1 MRVFHDDRKVRLSL
15 RGVILPF
22 SIRREITM
30 STKTNNKASE
40 SSSNAMLLLITR
52 LHFYIGLFIGPFIFV
67 AALTGTIYVITPQ
80 IENAIYK
87 DVLTTQSVGENKPLS
102 QQIAVAKSQL
112 TKDLTLFAVRPAPEK
127 GDTTR
132 VMFLDKEAELSG
144 ARAIFIDPVTLE
156 VTGNLPVYGTSG
168 VLPFRTTI
176 DFMHRQL
183 LLGEFG
189 RYYSELAASWLWI
202 AALGG
207 LFLWYKGGKKNKAEF
222 ASKTEHLRKR
232 RRHYQVGLCLFVG
245 LIFVSITGLTWS
257 KWAGDNISTLRNSIG
272 WITPSVSQDLT
283 TIDHNM
289 MMSDEHADHLN
300 HSSHHNMQTKKQT
313 AEKFENVDALF
324 DGVLK
329 AARDAG
335 IDANKLEIRPSSTK
349 DKAWRV
355 SEIDRSWPTQV
366 DSVAVDASTM
376 TVTSR
381 ADFATF
387 PIVAK
392 LIRWGID
399 AHMGV
404 LFGVVNQIILTA
416 FGLSLCFMII
426 WGYRMWWI
434 RRPQAGS
441 TSKPLLQAWARL
453 TGLQKIITVLIAITL
468 GISMPVMGVSLL
480 AFLLIDVY
488 RWKRQ

>member
-1 MRVFHDDRKVRLSL
+1 
-15 RGVILPF
+15 
-22 SIRREITM
+22 M
-30 STKTNNKASE
+30 STKTNKTSE
-40 SSSNAMLLLITR
+40 SSSNALLLLITR

-80 IENAIYK
+80 LENAIYK

-102 QQIAVAKSQL
+102 QQIAAAKSQL
-112 TKDLTLFAVRPAPEK
+112 TSDLTLFAVRPAPEQ

-132 VMFLDKEAELSG
+132 VMFLDKEAELTG
-144 ARAIFIDPVTLE
+144 ARALFIDPVTLE
-156 VTGNLPVYGTSG
+156 VKGNLPVYGTSG
-168 VLPFRTTI
+168 VLPLRTTL

-183 LLGEFG
+183 LLGEVG

-222 ASKTEHLRKR
+222 ASRTEHLRKR

-257 KWAGDNISTLRNSIG
+257 KWAGANIGTLRSSIG
-272 WITPSVSQDLT
+272 WVTPSVDRNLANDTQ
-283 TIDHNM
+283 TIAA
-289 MMSDEHADHLN
+289 SGEHADHLN
-300 HSSHHNMQTKKQT
+300 HASHQNAPEKLP
-313 AEKFENVDALF
+313 AEKFENIDLLF

-404 LFGVVNQIILTA
+404 LFGIANQIILA
-416 FGLSLCFMII
+416 IFGLSLCFMII
-426 WGYRMWWI
+426 LGYKMWWI

-441 TSKPLLQAWARL
+441 TSRPLLQAWSKLSAAQKVL
-453 TGLQKIITVLIAITL
+453 TLIVTIALGLSL
-468 GISMPVMGVSLL
+468 PVMGVSLL
-480 AFLLIDVY
+480 VFLLIDAV

>member
-1 MRVFHDDRKVRLSL
+1 
-15 RGVILPF
+15 
-22 SIRREITM
+22 M
-30 STKTNNKASE
+30 STKSNYKASE
-40 SSSNAMLLLITR
+40 SSSNALLLLITR

-67 AALTGTIYVITPQ
+67 AALTGTLYVITPQ
-80 IENAIYK
+80 IENTIYK
-87 DVLTTQSVGENKPLS
+87 DVLTTQSMGENQPLS
-102 QQIAVAKSQL
+102 QQIAAAKSQL
-112 TKDLTLFAVRPAPEK
+112 TSDLTLFAVRPAPEQ

-132 VMFLDKEAELSG
+132 VMFLDSSAGHSG
-144 ARAIFIDPVTLE
+144 ARAIFVDPVTLE
-156 VTGNLPVYGTSG
+156 VKGNLPVYGTSG
-168 VLPFRTTI
+168 VLPLRTTI

-222 ASKTEHLRKR
+222 ASRTDHLRKR

-245 LIFVSITGLTWS
+245 LVFVSITGLTWS
-257 KWAGDNISTLRNSIG
+257 KWAGNNISTVRNGIG
-272 WITPSVSQDLT
+272 WVTPSVNQDLNPSSH
-283 TIDHNM
+283 DA

-300 HSSHHNMQTKKQT
+300 HSSHHNMAAKKPP
-313 AEKFENVDALF
+313 AEKFENIDLLF

-329 AARDAG
+329 VARDAG
-335 IDANKLEIRPSSTK
+335 IDANKLEIRPSRTTN
-349 DKAWRV
+349 KAWRV

-441 TSKPLLQAWARL
+441 TSKPLLQAWTKL
-453 TGLQKIITVLIAITL
+453 STLQKIITTLITIAL
-468 GISMPVMGVSLL
+468 AFSLPVMGVSLFV
-480 AFLLIDVY
+480 FLLIDIY

>member
-1 MRVFHDDRKVRLSL
+1 
-15 RGVILPF
+15 
-22 SIRREITM
+22 M
-30 STKTNNKASE
+30 STKKPIKTPE

-52 LHFYIGLFIGPFIFV
+52 LHFYIGLFVGPFIFV
-67 AALTGTIYVITPQ
+67 AAFTGTLYVLTPQ
-80 IENAIYK
+80 IESAIYK
-87 DVLTTQSVGENKPLS
+87 DVLTTQSVGESQPLS
-102 QQIAVAKSQL
+102 QQIAAAKSHLQNNL
-112 TKDLTLFAVRPAPEK
+112 ILFAVRPAPET

-132 VMFLDKEAELSG
+132 IMFLDASAQHSG
-144 ARAIFIDPVTLE
+144 ARAVFIDPITLE
-156 VTGNLPVYGTSG
+156 VKGNLPVYGTSG
-168 VLPFRTTI
+168 ILPLRTTI

-183 LLGEFG
+183 LLGEVG

-207 LFLWYKGGKKNKAEF
+207 VFLWYKGGKKNKAEL
-222 ASKTEHLRKR
+222 ANKTAHLRKR
-232 RRHYQVGLCLFVG
+232 RRHYQLGLLLFVG
-245 LIFVSITGLTWS
+245 LVFVSITGLTWS

-272 WITPSVSQDLT
+272 WVTPSVSQDLT

-300 HSSHHNMQTKKQT
+300 HSSHHNMPAKKPA
-313 AEKFENVDALF
+313 AEKFEDVDALF

-399 AHMGV
+399 AHMGI
-404 LFGVVNQIILTA
+404 LFGVANQIILA
-416 FGLSLCFMII
+416 FFGLSLCLMII
-426 WGYRMWWI
+426 WGYKMWWL

-441 TSKPLLQAWARL
+441 SAKPLRQAWKKL
-453 TGLQKIITVLIAITL
+453 SGTQKTITLLIAIIL
-468 GISMPVMGVSLL
+468 GVSMPVMGISLL
-480 AFLLIDVY
+480 VFLIIDTL
-488 RWKRQ
+488 RWKYQQ

>member
-1 MRVFHDDRKVRLSL
+1 
-15 RGVILPF
+15 
-22 SIRREITM
+22 
-30 STKTNNKASE
+30 
-40 SSSNAMLLLITR
+40 MLLLITR
-52 LHFYIGLFIGPFIFV
+52 LHFYIGLFVGPFIFV
-67 AALTGTIYVITPQ
+67 AAFTGTLYVLTPQ
-80 IENAIYK
+80 IESAIYK
-87 DVLTTQSVGENKPLS
+87 DVLTTQSVGESQPLS
-102 QQIAVAKSQL
+102 QQIAAAKSHLQNNL
-112 TKDLTLFAVRPAPEK
+112 ILFAVRPAPET

-132 VMFLDKEAELSG
+132 IMFLDASAQHSG
-144 ARAIFIDPVTLE
+144 ARAVFIDPITLE
-156 VTGNLPVYGTSG
+156 VKGNLPVYGTSG
-168 VLPFRTTI
+168 ILPLRTTI

-183 LLGEFG
+183 LLGEVG

-207 LFLWYKGGKKNKAEF
+207 VFLWYKGGKKNKAEL
-222 ASKTEHLRKR
+222 ANKTAHLRKR
-232 RRHYQVGLCLFVG
+232 RRHYQLGLLLFVG
-245 LIFVSITGLTWS
+245 LVFVSITGLTWS

-272 WITPSVSQDLT
+272 WVTPSVSQDLT

-300 HSSHHNMQTKKQT
+300 HSSHHNMPAKKPA
-313 AEKFENVDALF
+313 AEKFEDVDALF

-399 AHMGV
+399 AHMGI
-404 LFGVVNQIILTA
+404 LFGVANQIILA
-416 FGLSLCFMII
+416 FFGLSLCLMII
-426 WGYRMWWI
+426 WGYKMWWL

-441 TSKPLLQAWARL
+441 SAKPLRQAWKKL
-453 TGLQKIITVLIAITL
+453 SGTQKTITLLIAIIL
-468 GISMPVMGVSLL
+468 GVSMPVMGISLL
-480 AFLLIDVY
+480 VFLIIDTL
-488 RWKRQ
+488 RWKYQQ

>member
-1 MRVFHDDRKVRLSL
+1 
-15 RGVILPF
+15 
-22 SIRREITM
+22 
-30 STKTNNKASE
+30 
-40 SSSNAMLLLITR
+40 MLLLITR

-80 IENAIYK
+80 IENALYK
-87 DVLTTQSVGENKPLS
+87 DVLTTQNIGESQPLS
-102 QQIAVAKSQL
+102 LQIAAAKSSLQS
-112 TKDLTLFAVRPAPEK
+112 DLTLFAVRPAPEL

-132 VMFLDKEAELSG
+132 IMFLDETAQHSG
-144 ARAIFIDPVTLE
+144 ARAVFIDPATLE
-156 VTGNLPVYGTSG
+156 VKGNLPVYGTSG
-168 VLPFRTTI
+168 VLPLRTTI

-183 LLGEFG
+183 LLGEVG

-207 LFLWYKGGKKNKAEF
+207 VFLWYKGGKKNSAAF
-222 ASKTEHLRKR
+222 AIRTEHLRKR
-232 RRHYQVGLCLFVG
+232 RRHYQLGLLLFVG
-245 LIFVSITGLTWS
+245 LVFVSITGLTWS

-272 WITPSVSQDLT
+272 WVTPSVSQDLT

-300 HSSHHNMQTKKQT
+300 HSSHNNMPAKKPA
-313 AEKFENVDALF
+313 AEKFEDVDALF

-399 AHMGV
+399 AHMGI
-404 LFGVVNQIILTA
+404 LFGVINQIILTF
-416 FGLSLCFMII
+416 FGLSLCLMII
-426 WGYRMWWI
+426 WGYKMWWI

-441 TSKPLLQAWARL
+441 TSKPLLQAWGKL
-453 TGLQKIITVLIAITL
+453 SSTQKVITVLIAIAL
-468 GISMPVMGVSLL
+468 GLSMPVMGVSLI
-480 AFLLIDVY
+480 AFLLIDAY

>member
-1 MRVFHDDRKVRLSL
+1 M
-15 RGVILPF
+15 
-22 SIRREITM
+22 SI
-30 STKTNNKASE
+30 KTNSKTSE

-80 IENAIYK
+80 IENALYK
-87 DVLTTQSVGENKPLS
+87 DVLTTQNIGESQPLS
-102 QQIAVAKSQL
+102 LQIAAAKSSLQS
-112 TKDLTLFAVRPAPEK
+112 DLTLFAVRPAPEL

-132 VMFLDKEAELSG
+132 IMFLDETAQHSG
-144 ARAIFIDPVTLE
+144 ARAVFIDPATLE
-156 VTGNLPVYGTSG
+156 VKGNLPVYGTSG
-168 VLPFRTTI
+168 VLPLRTTI

-183 LLGEFG
+183 LLGEVG

-207 LFLWYKGGKKNKAEF
+207 VFLWYKGGKKNSAAF
-222 ASKTEHLRKR
+222 AIRTEHLRKR
-232 RRHYQVGLCLFVG
+232 RRHYQLGLLLFVG
-245 LIFVSITGLTWS
+245 LVFVSITGLTWS

-272 WITPSVSQDLT
+272 WVTPSVSQDLT

-300 HSSHHNMQTKKQT
+300 HSSHNNMPAKKPA
-313 AEKFENVDALF
+313 AEKFEDVDALF

-399 AHMGV
+399 AHMGI
-404 LFGVVNQIILTA
+404 LFGVINQIILTF
-416 FGLSLCFMII
+416 FGLSLCLMII
-426 WGYRMWWI
+426 WGYKMWWI

-441 TSKPLLQAWARL
+441 TSKPLLQAWGKL
-453 TGLQKIITVLIAITL
+453 SSTQKVITVLIAIAL
-468 GISMPVMGVSLL
+468 GFSMPVMGVSLI
-480 AFLLIDVY
+480 AFLLIDAY

>member
-1 MRVFHDDRKVRLSL
+1 
-15 RGVILPF
+15 
-22 SIRREITM
+22 M
-30 STKTNNKASE
+30 STNTKASE
-40 SSSNAMLLLITR
+40 PSSNAMLLLITR

-80 IENAIYK
+80 LEDVIYK
-87 DVLTTQSVGENKPLS
+87 DALTTQSVGENKPIS
-102 QQIAVAKSQL
+102 QQIAAAKSQL
-112 TKDLTLFAVRPAPEK
+112 TSDLTLFAVRPAPEQ

-132 VMFLDKEAELSG
+132 VMFLDKEAELTG
-144 ARAIFIDPVTLE
+144 ARALFIDPVTLE
-156 VTGNLPVYGTSG
+156 VKGNLPVYGTSG
-168 VLPFRTTI
+168 VLPLRTTL

-183 LLGEFG
+183 LLGEVG

-222 ASKTEHLRKR
+222 ASRTEHLRKR

-257 KWAGDNISTLRNSIG
+257 KWAGANIGTLRSSIG
-272 WITPSVSQDLT
+272 WVTPSVDRNLANDTQ
-283 TIDHNM
+283 TIAA
-289 MMSDEHADHLN
+289 SGEHADHLN
-300 HSSHHNMQTKKQT
+300 HASHQNAPEKLP
-313 AEKFENVDALF
+313 AEKFENIDLLF

-381 ADFATF
+381 ANFATF

-404 LFGVVNQIILTA
+404 LFGIANQIILA
-416 FGLSLCFMII
+416 IFGLSLCFMII
-426 WGYRMWWI
+426 LGYKMWWI

-441 TSKPLLQAWARL
+441 TSRPLLQAWSKLSAA
-453 TGLQKIITVLIAITL
+453 QKILTLIVTIAL
-468 GISMPVMGVSLL
+468 GLSLPVMGVSLL
-480 AFLLIDVY
+480 VFLLIDVV

>member
-1 MRVFHDDRKVRLSL
+1 
-15 RGVILPF
+15 
-22 SIRREITM
+22 M
-30 STKTNNKASE
+30 STQTKSKASE
-40 SSSNAMLLLITR
+40 ASSNAMLLLITR
-52 LHFYIGLFIGPFIFV
+52 LHFYIGLFVAPFIFV

-80 IENAIYK
+80 LENIIYK
-87 DVLTTQSVGENKPLS
+87 DVLTTQSVGENQPLAK
-102 QQIAVAKSQL
+102 QIAAAKSYL
-112 TKDLTLFAVRPAPEK
+112 ASDLTLFAVRPAPEK

-132 VMFLDKEAELSG
+132 VMFLDSTAQHSG
-144 ARAIFIDPVTLE
+144 ARAIFVDPVTLAI
-156 VTGNLPVYGTSG
+156 TGNLPVYGTSG
-168 VLPFRTTI
+168 VLPLRTTI

-222 ASKTEHLRKR
+222 ASRTEHLRKR
-232 RRHYQVGLCLFVG
+232 RRHYQVGLCLFLG
-245 LIFVSITGLTWS
+245 LVFVSITGLTWS
-257 KWAGDNISTLRNSIG
+257 KWAGDNISTFRNSIG

-283 TIDHNM
+283 STDHSM
-289 MMSDEHADHLN
+289 MMSDEHADHPN
-300 HSSHHNMQTKKQT
+300 HSSHHNMQATKQPAK
-313 AEKFENVDALF
+313 KFENIDALF

-335 IDANKLEIRPSSTK
+335 IDANKLEIRPSSTT

-404 LFGVVNQIILTA
+404 LFGVVNQIILAA

-426 WGYRMWWI
+426 LGYKMWWI

-441 TSKPLLQAWARL
+441 TSKPLLQAWEKL
-453 TGLQKIITVLIAITL
+453 STTQKVISTLIAVAL
-468 GISMPVMGVSLL
+468 GLSMPVMGVSLIV
-480 AFLLIDVY
+480 FLLIDAY

>member
-1 MRVFHDDRKVRLSL
+1 
-15 RGVILPF
+15 
-22 SIRREITM
+22 
-30 STKTNNKASE
+30 
-40 SSSNAMLLLITR
+40 MLLLITR

-80 IENAIYK
+80 IENALYK
-87 DVLTTQSVGENKPLS
+87 DVLTTQNIGESQPLS
-102 QQIAVAKSQL
+102 LQIAAAKSSLQS
-112 TKDLTLFAVRPAPEK
+112 DLTLFAVRPAPEL

-132 VMFLDKEAELSG
+132 IMFLDETAQHSG
-144 ARAIFIDPVTLE
+144 ARAVFIDPATLE
-156 VTGNLPVYGTSG
+156 VKGNLPVYGTSG
-168 VLPFRTTI
+168 VLPLRTTI

-183 LLGEFG
+183 LLGEVG

-207 LFLWYKGGKKNKAEF
+207 VFLWYKGGKKNSAAF
-222 ASKTEHLRKR
+222 AIRTEHLRKR
-232 RRHYQVGLCLFVG
+232 RRHYQLALLLFVG
-245 LIFVSITGLTWS
+245 LVFVSITGLTWS

-272 WITPSVSQDLT
+272 WVTPSVSQDLT

-300 HSSHHNMQTKKQT
+300 HSSHNNMPAKKPA
-313 AEKFENVDALF
+313 AEKFEDVDALF

-399 AHMGV
+399 AHMGI
-404 LFGVVNQIILTA
+404 LFGVINQIILTF
-416 FGLSLCFMII
+416 FGLSLCLMII
-426 WGYRMWWI
+426 WGYKMWWI

-441 TSKPLLQAWARL
+441 TSKPLLQAWGKL
-453 TGLQKIITVLIAITL
+453 SSTQKVITVLIAIAL
-468 GISMPVMGVSLL
+468 GLSMPVMGVSLI
-480 AFLLIDVY
+480 AFLLIDAY

>member
-1 MRVFHDDRKVRLSL
+1 M
-15 RGVILPF
+15 
-22 SIRREITM
+22 SI
-30 STKTNNKASE
+30 KTNSKTSE

-80 IENAIYK
+80 IENALYK
-87 DVLTTQSVGENKPLS
+87 DVLTTQNIGESQPLS
-102 QQIAVAKSQL
+102 LQIAAAKSSLQS
-112 TKDLTLFAVRPAPEK
+112 DLTLFAVRPAPEL

-132 VMFLDKEAELSG
+132 IMFLDETAQHSG
-144 ARAIFIDPVTLE
+144 ARAVFIDPDTLE
-156 VTGNLPVYGTSG
+156 VKGNLPVYGTSG
-168 VLPFRTTI
+168 VLPLRTTI

-183 LLGEFG
+183 LLGEVG

-207 LFLWYKGGKKNKAEF
+207 VFLWYKGGKKNSAAF
-222 ASKTEHLRKR
+222 ANRTKHLRKR
-232 RRHYQVGLCLFVG
+232 RRHYQLGLLLFVG
-245 LIFVSITGLTWS
+245 LVFVSITGLTWS

-272 WITPSVSQDLT
+272 WVTPSVSQDLT

-289 MMSDEHADHLN
+289 MMSDKHADHLN
-300 HSSHHNMQTKKQT
+300 HSSHNNMPAKKPA
-313 AEKFENVDALF
+313 AEKFEDVDALF

-399 AHMGV
+399 AHMGI
-404 LFGVVNQIILTA
+404 LFGVINQIILTF
-416 FGLSLCFMII
+416 FGLSLCLMII
-426 WGYRMWWI
+426 WGYKMWWI

-441 TSKPLLQAWARL
+441 TSKPLLQAWGKL
-453 TGLQKIITVLIAITL
+453 SSTQKVITVLIAIAL
-468 GISMPVMGVSLL
+468 GLSMPVMGVSLI
-480 AFLLIDVY
+480 AFLLIDAY

>member
-1 MRVFHDDRKVRLSL
+1 M
-15 RGVILPF
+15 
-22 SIRREITM
+22 SI
-30 STKTNNKASE
+30 KTNSKTSE

-80 IENAIYK
+80 IENALYK
-87 DVLTTQSVGENKPLS
+87 DVLTTQNIGESQPLS
-102 QQIAVAKSQL
+102 LQIAAAKSSLQS
-112 TKDLTLFAVRPAPEK
+112 DLTLFAVRPAPEL

-132 VMFLDKEAELSG
+132 IMFLDETAQHSG
-144 ARAIFIDPVTLE
+144 ARAVFIDPATLE
-156 VTGNLPVYGTSG
+156 VKGNLPVYGTSG
-168 VLPFRTTI
+168 VLPLRTTI

-183 LLGEFG
+183 LLGEVG

-207 LFLWYKGGKKNKAEF
+207 VFLWYKGGKKNSAAF
-222 ASKTEHLRKR
+222 AIRTEHLRKR
-232 RRHYQVGLCLFVG
+232 RRHYQLGLFLFVG
-245 LIFVSITGLTWS
+245 LVFVSITGLTWS

-272 WITPSVSQDLT
+272 WVTPSVSQDLT

-300 HSSHHNMQTKKQT
+300 HSSHHNMPPKKPA
-313 AEKFENVDALF
+313 AEKFEDVDALF

-404 LFGVVNQIILTA
+404 LFGVINQIILTF
-416 FGLSLCFMII
+416 FGLSLCLMII
-426 WGYRMWWI
+426 WGYKMWWI

-441 TSKPLLQAWARL
+441 TSKPLLQAWGKL
-453 TGLQKIITVLIAITL
+453 SSTQKVITVLIAIAL
-468 GISMPVMGVSLL
+468 GLSMPVMGVSLI
-480 AFLLIDVY
+480 AFLLIDAY

>member
-1 MRVFHDDRKVRLSL
+1 M
-15 RGVILPF
+15 
-22 SIRREITM
+22 SI
-30 STKTNNKASE
+30 KTNSKTSE

-80 IENAIYK
+80 IENALYK
-87 DVLTTQSVGENKPLS
+87 DVLTTQNIGESQPLS
-102 QQIAVAKSQL
+102 LQIAAAKSSLQS
-112 TKDLTLFAVRPAPEK
+112 DLTLFAVRPAPEL

-132 VMFLDKEAELSG
+132 IMFLDETAQHSG
-144 ARAIFIDPVTLE
+144 ARAVFIDPATLE
-156 VTGNLPVYGTSG
+156 VKGNLPVYGTSG
-168 VLPFRTTI
+168 VLPLRTTI

-183 LLGEFG
+183 LLGEVG

-207 LFLWYKGGKKNKAEF
+207 VFLWYKGGKKNSAAF
-222 ASKTEHLRKR
+222 AIRTEHLRKR
-232 RRHYQVGLCLFVG
+232 RRHYQLGLLLFVG
-245 LIFVSITGLTWS
+245 LVFVSITGLTWS

-272 WITPSVSQDLT
+272 WVTPSVSQDLT

-300 HSSHHNMQTKKQT
+300 HSSHNNMPAKKPA
-313 AEKFENVDALF
+313 AEKFEDVDALF

-399 AHMGV
+399 AHMGI
-404 LFGVVNQIILTA
+404 LFGVINQIILTF
-416 FGLSLCFMII
+416 FGLSLCLMII
-426 WGYRMWWI
+426 WGYKMWWI

-441 TSKPLLQAWARL
+441 TSKPLLQAWGKL
-453 TGLQKIITVLIAITL
+453 SSTQKVITVLIAIAL
-468 GISMPVMGVSLL
+468 GLSMPVMGVSLI
-480 AFLLIDVY
+480 AFLLIDAY

>member
-1 MRVFHDDRKVRLSL
+1 M
-15 RGVILPF
+15 PF

-30 STKTNNKASE
+30 STKTNKTSE
-40 SSSNAMLLLITR
+40 SSSNALLLLITR

-80 IENAIYK
+80 LENAIYK

-102 QQIAVAKSQL
+102 QQIAAAKSQL
-112 TKDLTLFAVRPAPEK
+112 TSDLTLFAVRPAPEQ

-132 VMFLDKEAELSG
+132 IMFLDKEAELTG
-144 ARAIFIDPVTLE
+144 ARALFIDPVTLE
-156 VTGNLPVYGTSG
+156 VKGNLPVYGTSG
-168 VLPFRTTI
+168 VLPLRTTL

-183 LLGEFG
+183 LLGEVG
-189 RYYSELAASWLWI
+189 RYYSELAASWLGI

-222 ASKTEHLRKR
+222 ASRTEHLRKR
-232 RRHYQVGLCLFVG
+232 RRHYQAGLCLFVG

-257 KWAGDNISTLRNSIG
+257 KWAGANIGTLRSSIG
-272 WITPSVSQDLT
+272 WVTPSVDRNLAKDTQ
-283 TIDHNM
+283 TIAA
-289 MMSDEHADHLN
+289 SGEHADHLN
-300 HSSHHNMQTKKQT
+300 HASHQTPSEKQP
-313 AEKFENVDALF
+313 AEKFENIDLLF

-335 IDANKLEIRPSSTK
+335 IEANKIEIKPSTTK
-349 DKAWRV
+349 DKAWFVR
-355 SEIDRSWPTQV
+355 EIDRSWPTQV

-376 TVTSR
+376 TVTSQ
-381 ADFATF
+381 ANFETF
-387 PIVAK
+387 PLIAK

-399 AHMGV
+399 AHMGI
-404 LFGVVNQIILTA
+404 LFGVVNQIILTV

-441 TSKPLLQAWARL
+441 TSKPLLQAWSKLSAAQKAL
-453 TGLQKIITVLIAITL
+453 TLIIAIAL
-468 GISMPVMGVSLL
+468 GLSLPVMGVSLL
-480 AFLLIDVY
+480 VFLFIDAL

>member
-1 MRVFHDDRKVRLSL
+1 M
-15 RGVILPF
+15 
-22 SIRREITM
+22 SI
-30 STKTNNKASE
+30 KTNSKTSE

-52 LHFYIGLFIGPFIFV
+52 LHFYIGLFVGPFIFV
-67 AALTGTIYVITPQ
+67 AALTGTLYVLTPQ
-80 IENAIYK
+80 IESAIYK
-87 DVLTTQSVGENKPLS
+87 DVLTTQSVGESQPLS
-102 QQIAVAKSQL
+102 QQIAAAKSHLQNNL
-112 TKDLTLFAVRPAPEK
+112 ILFAVRPAPET

-132 VMFLDKEAELSG
+132 IMFLDASAQHSG
-144 ARAIFIDPVTLE
+144 ARAVFIDPITLE
-156 VTGNLPVYGTSG
+156 VKGNLPVYGTSG
-168 VLPFRTTI
+168 VLPLRTTI

-183 LLGEFG
+183 LLGEVG

-207 LFLWYKGGKKNKAEF
+207 VFLWYKGGKKNSAAF
-222 ASKTEHLRKR
+222 ANRTEHLRKR
-232 RRHYQVGLCLFVG
+232 RRHYQLGLLLFVG
-245 LIFVSITGLTWS
+245 LVFVSITGLTWS

-272 WITPSVSQDLT
+272 WVTPSVSQDLT

-300 HSSHHNMQTKKQT
+300 HSSHHNMPAKKPA
-313 AEKFENVDALF
+313 AEKFEDVDALF

-387 PIVAK
+387 PVVAK

-399 AHMGV
+399 AHMGI
-404 LFGVVNQIILTA
+404 LFGVANQIILA
-416 FGLSLCFMII
+416 FFGLSLCLMII
-426 WGYRMWWI
+426 WGYKMWWL

-441 TSKPLLQAWARL
+441 SAKPLRQAWKKL
-453 TGLQKIITVLIAITL
+453 SGTQKTITLLIAIIL
-468 GISMPVMGVSLL
+468 GVSMPVMGISLL
-480 AFLLIDVY
+480 VFLIIDAL
-488 RWKRQ
+488 RWKYQQ

>member
-1 MRVFHDDRKVRLSL
+1 
-15 RGVILPF
+15 
-22 SIRREITM
+22 M
-30 STKTNNKASE
+30 STKKPIKTSE

-52 LHFYIGLFIGPFIFV
+52 LHFYIGLFVGPFIFV
-67 AALTGTIYVITPQ
+67 AALTGTLYVLTPQ
-80 IENAIYK
+80 IESAIYK
-87 DVLTTQSVGENKPLS
+87 DVLTTQSVGESQPLS
-102 QQIAVAKSQL
+102 QQIAAAKSHLQNNL
-112 TKDLTLFAVRPAPEK
+112 ILFAVRPAPET

-132 VMFLDKEAELSG
+132 IMFLDASAQHSG
-144 ARAIFIDPVTLE
+144 ARAVFIDPITLE
-156 VTGNLPVYGTSG
+156 VKGNLPVYGTSG
-168 VLPFRTTI
+168 VLPLRTTI

-183 LLGEFG
+183 LLGEVG

-207 LFLWYKGGKKNKAEF
+207 VFLWYKGGKKNSAAF
-222 ASKTEHLRKR
+222 ANRTEHLRKR
-232 RRHYQVGLCLFVG
+232 RRHYQLGLLLFVG
-245 LIFVSITGLTWS
+245 LVFVSITGLTWS

-272 WITPSVSQDLT
+272 WVTPSVSQDLT

-300 HSSHHNMQTKKQT
+300 HSSHHNMPAKKPA
-313 AEKFENVDALF
+313 AEKFEDVDALF

-387 PIVAK
+387 PVVAK

-399 AHMGV
+399 AHMGI
-404 LFGVVNQIILTA
+404 LFGVANQIILA
-416 FGLSLCFMII
+416 FFGLSLCLMII
-426 WGYRMWWI
+426 WGYKMWWL

-441 TSKPLLQAWARL
+441 SAKPLRQAWKKL
-453 TGLQKIITVLIAITL
+453 SGTQKTITLLIAIIL
-468 GISMPVMGVSLL
+468 GVSMPVMGISLL
-480 AFLLIDVY
+480 VFLIIDAL
-488 RWKRQ
+488 RWKYQQ

>member
-1 MRVFHDDRKVRLSL
+1 
-15 RGVILPF
+15 
-22 SIRREITM
+22 M
-30 STKTNNKASE
+30 STKPNKASE
-40 SSSNAMLLLITR
+40 PSSNAMLLLITR

-80 IENAIYK
+80 LENVIYK
-87 DVLTTQSVGENKPLS
+87 DVLTTQSVGKNKPLS
-102 QQIAVAKSQL
+102 QQIAAAKSQL
-112 TKDLTLFAVRPAPEK
+112 TSNLSLFAVRPAPEQ

-132 VMFLDKEAELSG
+132 VMFLDQEAELSG
-144 ARAIFIDPVTLE
+144 ARALFIDPVTLE
-156 VTGNLPVYGTSG
+156 VKGNLPVYGTSG
-168 VLPFRTTI
+168 VLPLRTTL

-183 LLGEFG
+183 LLGEVG

-207 LFLWYKGGKKNKAEF
+207 LFLWYRGGKKNKAEF
-222 ASKTEHLRKR
+222 ANRTDHLRKR

-257 KWAGDNISTLRNSIG
+257 KWAGANIGTLRSSIG
-272 WITPSVSQDLT
+272 WVTPSVDRDIGNNHKAMASAD
-283 TIDHNM
+283 
-289 MMSDEHADHLN
+289 HADHLD
-300 HSSHHNMQTKKQT
+300 HASHHDMTAMKQP
-313 AEKFENVDALF
+313 AEKFENIDLLF

-335 IDANKLEIRPSSTK
+335 IDANKLEIKPSSTK
-349 DKAWRV
+349 DKAWFVREV
-355 SEIDRSWPTQV
+355 DRSWPTQV

-387 PIVAK
+387 PVVAK

-399 AHMGV
+399 AHMGI
-404 LFGVVNQIILTA
+404 LFGLANQIILAA

-426 WGYRMWWI
+426 WGYKMWWI

-441 TSKPLLQAWARL
+441 TSKPLLQAWSKL
-453 TGLQKIITVLIAITL
+453 SVLQKSLTLIVTIAL

-480 AFLLIDVY
+480 IFLLIDAV

>member
-1 MRVFHDDRKVRLSL
+1 M
-15 RGVILPF
+15 
-22 SIRREITM
+22 SI
-30 STKTNNKASE
+30 KTNSKTSE

-52 LHFYIGLFIGPFIFV
+52 LHFYIGLFVGPFIFV
-67 AALTGTIYVITPQ
+67 AALTGTLYVLTPQ
-80 IENAIYK
+80 IESAIYK
-87 DVLTTQSVGENKPLS
+87 DVLTTQSVGESQPLS
-102 QQIAVAKSQL
+102 QQIAAAKSHLQNNL
-112 TKDLTLFAVRPAPEK
+112 ILFAVRPAPET

-132 VMFLDKEAELSG
+132 IMFLDASAQHSG
-144 ARAIFIDPVTLE
+144 ARAVFIDPITLE
-156 VTGNLPVYGTSG
+156 VKGNLPVYGTSG
-168 VLPFRTTI
+168 VLPLRTTI

-183 LLGEFG
+183 LLGEVG

-207 LFLWYKGGKKNKAEF
+207 VFLWYKGGKKNSAAF
-222 ASKTEHLRKR
+222 ANRTEHLRKR
-232 RRHYQVGLCLFVG
+232 RRHYQLGLLLFVG
-245 LIFVSITGLTWS
+245 LVFVSITGLTWS

-272 WITPSVSQDLT
+272 WVTPSVSQDLT

-300 HSSHHNMQTKKQT
+300 HSSHHNMPAKKPA
-313 AEKFENVDALF
+313 AEKFEDVDALF

-387 PIVAK
+387 PVVAK

-399 AHMGV
+399 AHMGI
-404 LFGVVNQIILTA
+404 LFGVANQIILA
-416 FGLSLCFMII
+416 FFGLSLCLMII
-426 WGYRMWWI
+426 WGYKMWWL

-441 TSKPLLQAWARL
+441 SAKPLRQAWKKL
-453 TGLQKIITVLIAITL
+453 SGTQKTITLLIAITL
-468 GISMPVMGVSLL
+468 GISMPVMGISLL
-480 AFLLIDVY
+480 VFLIIDAL
-488 RWKRQ
+488 RWKYQQ

>member
-1 MRVFHDDRKVRLSL
+1 M
-15 RGVILPF
+15 
-22 SIRREITM
+22 SIKPN
-30 STKTNNKASE
+30 KTSE

-80 IENAIYK
+80 LENVLYK
-87 DVLTTQSVGENKPLS
+87 DVLTTQSKGESKPLAE
-102 QQIAVAKSQL
+102 QIAAAKSQL
-112 TKDLTLFAVRPAPEK
+112 TSDLTLFAVRPAPEQ

-132 VMFLDKEAELSG
+132 VMFLDKEAQLSG
-144 ARAIFIDPVTLE
+144 ARALFVDPVTLE
-156 VTGNLPVYGTSG
+156 IKGNLPVYGTSG
-168 VLPFRTTI
+168 ILPFRTTL

-183 LLGEFG
+183 LLGEAG

-222 ASKTEHLRKR
+222 ANRTSHLRKR
-232 RRHYQVGLCLFVG
+232 RKHYQVGLCLFIG
-245 LIFVSITGLTWS
+245 LVFVSITGLTWS
-257 KWAGDNISTLRNSIG
+257 KWAGANISTLRSSIG
-272 WITPSVSQDLT
+272 WVTPSVNQDLT
-283 TIDHNM
+283 ANVNHHAGSNMHEDHPN
-289 MMSDEHADHLN
+289 HA
-300 HSSHHNMQTKKQT
+300 SHHPMTAKKHIT
-313 AEKFENVDALF
+313 EKFENVDILF

-381 ADFATF
+381 ADFANF
-387 PIVAK
+387 PLVAK

-404 LFGVVNQIILTA
+404 LFGVINQIILTL

-426 WGYRMWWI
+426 LGYKMWWI

-441 TSKPLLQAWARL
+441 TSKPLLQTWSKL
-453 TGLQKIITVLIAITL
+453 STLQKTLTLIIAIAL

-480 AFLLIDVY
+480 VFLLIDVV
-488 RWKRQ
+488 RWKYQ

>member
-1 MRVFHDDRKVRLSL
+1 
-15 RGVILPF
+15 
-22 SIRREITM
+22 M
-30 STKTNNKASE
+30 STKKPIKTSE

-52 LHFYIGLFIGPFIFV
+52 LHFYIGLFVGPFIFV
-67 AALTGTIYVITPQ
+67 AALTGTLYVLTPQ
-80 IENAIYK
+80 IESAIYK
-87 DVLTTQSVGENKPLS
+87 DVLTTQSVGESQPLS
-102 QQIAVAKSQL
+102 QQIAAAKSHLQNNL
-112 TKDLTLFAVRPAPEK
+112 ILFAVRPAPET

-132 VMFLDKEAELSG
+132 IMFLDASAQHSG
-144 ARAIFIDPVTLE
+144 ARAVFIDPITLE
-156 VTGNLPVYGTSG
+156 VKGNLPVYGTSG
-168 VLPFRTTI
+168 ILPLRTTI

-183 LLGEFG
+183 LLGEVG

-207 LFLWYKGGKKNKAEF
+207 VFLWYKGGKKNKAEL
-222 ASKTEHLRKR
+222 ANKTAHLRKR
-232 RRHYQVGLCLFVG
+232 RRHYQLGLLLFVG
-245 LIFVSITGLTWS
+245 LVFVSITGLTWS

-272 WITPSVSQDLT
+272 WITPSVNQDLNASSDAMT
-283 TIDHNM
+283 
-289 MMSDEHADHLN
+289 SDEHADHVN
-300 HSSHHNMQTKKQT
+300 HSSHHNMAAKKQA
-313 AEKFENVDALF
+313 AEKFDNIDSLF

-387 PIVAK
+387 PVVAK

-399 AHMGV
+399 AHMGI
-404 LFGVVNQIILTA
+404 LFGVANQIILA
-416 FGLSLCFMII
+416 FFGLSLCLTII
-426 WGYRMWWI
+426 WGYKMWWL

-441 TSKPLLQAWARL
+441 SAKPLRQAWEKL
-453 TGLQKIITVLIAITL
+453 SGTQKIITLLIAIIL
-468 GISMPVMGVSLL
+468 GVSMPVMGVSLL
-480 AFLLIDVY
+480 VFLIIDAL
-488 RWKRQ
+488 RWKHQ

>member
-1 MRVFHDDRKVRLSL
+1 
-15 RGVILPF
+15 
-22 SIRREITM
+22 M
-30 STKTNNKASE
+30 STKNNKTSE
-40 SSSNAMLLLITR
+40 SSSNAFLLLITR

-80 IENAIYK
+80 LENAIYK
-87 DVLTTQSVGENKPLS
+87 DVLTTQSVGESKPLS
-102 QQIAVAKSQL
+102 QQIAAAKSQL
-112 TKDLTLFAVRPAPEK
+112 TSDLTLFAVRPAPEQ

-132 VMFLDKEAELSG
+132 IMFLDKEAELTG
-144 ARAIFIDPVTLE
+144 ARALFIDPMTLE
-156 VTGNLPVYGTSG
+156 VKGNLPVYGTSG
-168 VLPFRTTI
+168 VLPLRTTI

-183 LLGEFG
+183 LLGEVG

-222 ASKTEHLRKR
+222 ANRTNHLRKR

-283 TIDHNM
+283 TIDHGM
-289 MMSDEHADHLN
+289 MMSDMHEDHPN
-300 HSSHHNMQTKKQT
+300 HSSHHHMPAERKS
-313 AEKFENVDALF
+313 AEKFDDVDALF

-387 PIVAK
+387 PVVAK

-404 LFGVVNQIILTA
+404 LFGIANQIILAA

-441 TSKPLLQAWARL
+441 TSKPLLQAWSKLSAAQKAL
-453 TGLQKIITVLIAITL
+453 TLIVTIALGLSL
-468 GISMPVMGVSLL
+468 PVMGVSLL
-480 AFLLIDVY
+480 VFLFIDAL

>member
-1 MRVFHDDRKVRLSL
+1 M
-15 RGVILPF
+15 
-22 SIRREITM
+22 SIK
-30 STKTNNKASE
+30 TKSKTSE

-80 IENAIYK
+80 IENVLYK
-87 DVLTTQSVGENKPLS
+87 DVLTTQNIGESQPLS
-102 QQIAVAKSQL
+102 LQIAAAKSSLQS
-112 TKDLTLFAVRPAPEK
+112 DLTLFAVRPAPEL

-132 VMFLDKEAELSG
+132 IMFLDETAQHSG
-144 ARAIFIDPVTLE
+144 ARAVFIDPATLE
-156 VTGNLPVYGTSG
+156 VKGNLPVYGTSG
-168 VLPFRTTI
+168 VLPLRTTI

-183 LLGEFG
+183 LLGEVG

-207 LFLWYKGGKKNKAEF
+207 VFLWYKGGKKNSAAF
-222 ASKTEHLRKR
+222 AIRTEHLRKR
-232 RRHYQVGLCLFVG
+232 RRHYQLGLLLFVG
-245 LIFVSITGLTWS
+245 LVFVSITGLTWS

-272 WITPSVSQDLT
+272 WVTPSVSQDLT

-300 HSSHHNMQTKKQT
+300 HSSHHNMPAKKPA
-313 AEKFENVDALF
+313 AEKFEDVDALF

-404 LFGVVNQIILTA
+404 LFGVINQIILTF
-416 FGLSLCFMII
+416 FGLSLCLMII
-426 WGYRMWWI
+426 WGYKMWWI

-441 TSKPLLQAWARL
+441 TSKPLLQAWGKL
-453 TGLQKIITVLIAITL
+453 SSTQKVITVLIAIAL
-468 GISMPVMGVSLL
+468 GLSMPVMGVSLI
-480 AFLLIDVY
+480 AFLLIDAY